1 MKVKLELVI
10 ELGRVDVAELATA
23 IMREVR
29 AMDIPNPD
37 GGVMFLEHL
46 SVVVKEVGSSEN
58 LPELP
63 TCTKSQTGDM
73 ARPPTPIGWSD
84 TDWIKHL
91 QEHQNAAHPLAG
103 LHINQGSMDAA
114 ADAYEAEYNAAHN
127 AQDQARP
134 EAPKAL

>member
-1 MKVKLELVI
+1 MTHRCIKPQCSAECYECNQAINEDDDAAMLVCDLLDSWAINGFEQPLEDGENQLVD
-10 ELGRVDVAELATA
+10 RARAWLAARRSAT
-23 IMREVR
+23 
-29 AMDIPNPD
+29 
-37 GGVMFLEHL
+37 
-46 SVVVKEVGSSEN
+46 

-114 ADAYEAEYNAAHN
+114 ADAYEAE
-127 AQDQARP
+127 
-134 EAPKAL
+134 